1 MAQLMNEEKLL
12 FLKKEFIPLLQKID
26 PGTDPVWGK
35 MNLQQ
40 MIEHFSIAIK
50 IATGTFQLPGTTE
63 PNDGGKGY
71 NFLMSEKPFKENTS
85 HPLLSEEPYAIRN
98 HTLQTSIGELQGNL
112 LEFFRSFE
120 NEEGKRVLNAF
131 FGNLNYEEQ
140 IQLLYK
146 HALHHLRQFGVEPL
160 LKA

>member
-1 MAQLMNEEKLL
+1 MGLHMNEEKLH

-26 PGTDPVWGK
+26 PGTKPLWGK

-40 MIEHFSIAIK
+40 MIEHFSGAVK
-50 IATGTFQLPGTTE
+50 IATGTLRLPGTTE
-63 PNDGGKGY
+63 PNDGGKNY
-71 NFLMSEKPFKENTS
+71 SFLMSDKPFRENIAN
-85 HPLLSEEPYAIRN
+85 PLLSEETYPLRN
-98 HTLQTSIGELQGNL
+98 HTVQAAIGELQANL
-112 LEFFRSFE
+112 IEFFRTFE
-120 NEEGKRVLNAF
+120 NEEGKRVLNAI
-131 FGNLNYEEQ
+131 FGNLNYAEQ

>member
-1 MAQLMNEEKLL
+1 MNEEKLL

-63 PNDGGKGY
+63 PNDGGKSY
-71 NFLMSEKPFKENTS
+71 AFLMSEKPFKENTS
-85 HPLLSEEPYAIRN
+85 NPLLSEEPYALRN
-98 HTLQTSIGELQGNL
+98 HTLQASIGELQGNL
-112 LEFFRSFE
+112 LEFFRSF
-120 NEEGKRVLNAF
+120 
-131 FGNLNYEEQ
+131 
-140 IQLLYK
+140 
-146 HALHHLRQFGVEPL
+146 
-160 LKA
+160 